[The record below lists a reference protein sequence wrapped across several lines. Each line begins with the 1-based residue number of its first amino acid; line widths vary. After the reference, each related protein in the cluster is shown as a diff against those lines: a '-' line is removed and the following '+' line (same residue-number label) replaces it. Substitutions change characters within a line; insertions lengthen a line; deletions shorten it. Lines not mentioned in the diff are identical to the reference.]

1 MVPPLFRLLDLSC
14 NAPLAALMM
23 QDIETKLAEWSAAGV
38 IDSATAQRIRAWEEE
53 HASRTARPEAQRWQ
67 VRLALI
73 FGAVLLSAG
82 ILLFVAAHW
91 DNIGPGFRLLL
102 IMGTLVGLHG
112 AAIAVRERFAALATA
127 LHAIG
132 TVALGGAIAL
142 SGQIFNIESH
152 WPNAILMWALGAA
165 AGWWLLRDA
174 PQKTLTLLLVPAWA
188 LCELGDRMQPYEGGN
203 VYLSR
208 LALLVG
214 AVYLL
219 RYLAEPVRAVGNWL
233 FAVGALAIPVSVG
246 ILADGWQY
254 RYVFFTRGYSSFVP
268 LRYRALWLLL
278 VIGLMAWGW
287 LRSRE
292 AFPVIAGAV
301 AVGIALPWLVRPV
314 SHGVV
319 DLGNPWSRPY
329 VTWEPSVFSYLLLA
343 LAAAALAW
351 WGVRHKARGV
361 VNYATVAFG
370 VVVLWF
376 YFSDLM
382 DKLDRS
388 LGLIGLGVLFLAGGY
403 VLERLRRRLLLQ
415 MTEEAA

>member
-1 MVPPLFRLLDLSC
+1 
-14 NAPLAALMM
+14 MM
-23 QDIETKLAEWSAAGV
+23 QDMEAKLAEWSTAGL

-53 HASRTARPEAQRWQ
+53 HSTRIARPEAQRWQ

-102 IMGTLVGLHG
+102 VMGSLVGLHI
-112 AAIAVRERFAALATA
+112 AAIAVRERFDTLATA
-127 LHAIG
+127 VHAVG
-132 TVALGGAIAL
+132 TFALGGAIAL

-152 WPNAILMWALGAA
+152 WPNAILLWALGAA

-188 LCELGDRMQPYEGGN
+188 ICELGDRLQPYDGGT

-208 LALLVG
+208 LVLLLG

-233 FAVGALAIPVSVG
+233 FAVGAIALPVSVG
-246 ILADGWQY
+246 VLADGWRSGSFY
-254 RYVFFTRGYSSFVP
+254 MFGMRNWGFVP
-268 LRYRALWLLL
+268 LHYRALWLLL
-278 VIGLMAWGW
+278 VVGVLAWGW

-314 SHGVV
+314 SHGGV
-319 DLGNPWSRPY
+319 DPLHSWNRPY
-329 VTWEPSVFSYLLLA
+329 VTWEPSVFTYLLLA

-370 VVVLWF
+370 MVVLWF

-388 LGLIGLGVLFLAGGY
+388 LGLIGLGVLFLTGGY

-415 MTEEAA
+415 ITEAEA

>member
-1 MVPPLFRLLDLSC
+1 
-14 NAPLAALMM
+14 MM
-23 QDIETKLAEWSAAGV
+23 QDIETKLAAWSTAGV
-38 IDSATAQRIRAWEEE
+38 IDGATAQRIRAWEEE
-53 HASRTARPEAQRWQ
+53 QTGRTARPEAQRWQ

-102 IMGTLVGLHG
+102 VMGALVGLHAG
-112 AAIAVRERFAALATA
+112 GIAARERFDGMATV
-127 LHAIG
+127 LHAVG

-152 WPNAILMWALGAA
+152 WPNAILMWALGAS

-174 PQKTLTLLLVPAWA
+174 PQKTLTLLLAPAWA
-188 LCELGDRMQPYEGGN
+188 ICELGDRMQPYDGGT
-203 VYLSR
+203 VYLLR
-208 LALLVG
+208 LVLLLG

-219 RYLAEPVRAVGNWL
+219 RYLAEPVRVVGNWL
-233 FAVGALAIPVSVG
+233 FAAGAIALPVSVG
-246 ILADGWQY
+246 ILSDGWRSGSFY
-254 RYVFFTRGYSSFVP
+254 MFGMRNWGFVP
-268 LRYRALWLLL
+268 MRYRTLWLLL
-278 VIGLMAWGW
+278 VVGVMAWGW
-287 LRSRE
+287 FRSRE
-292 AFPVIAGAV
+292 ALPVIAGAV

-319 DLGNPWSRPY
+319 DLRNPWNHPY
-329 VTWEPSVFSYLLLA
+329 VTWEPSVFTYLVLA